1 MIANGTVCYYIC
13 THILHVCFLLQLTLM
28 LKCST
33 VGTDDTVDSK
43 SSSLSTSVLM
53 AGWKGSGEG
62 GETSMA
68 TSSGGW
74 LGLGWLSVGGE
85 LKIFLGG
92 GCGGI
97 CADLCGATAGGTCV
111 GKEQSHD
118 VWSSMF
124 SSHTDHL
131 LGTLAVR
138 VWCAIA
144 LLFFNFDHVL
154 G

>member
-1 MIANGTVCYYIC
+1 M
-13 THILHVCFLLQLTLM
+13 
-28 LKCST
+28 
-33 VGTDDTVDSK
+33 
-43 SSSLSTSVLM
+43 
-53 AGWKGSGEG
+53 
-62 GETSMA
+62 
-68 TSSGGW
+68 
-74 LGLGWLSVGGE
+74 GGE

-138 VWCAIA
+138 V
-144 LLFFNFDHVL
+144 
-154 G
+154 